1 MIASNKVTER
11 AQKRWNLIVD
21 RFRAACVLNREKRYE
36 ESKRIIR
43 KELPLL
49 IKAWMQL
56 LPASMKQDAKADLR
70 DMFDREQ
77 ALVDQGMRL
86 KRVFK
91 DTLVNSIIPKVE
103 ARIAAKYRSLY
114 ISGYDRRK
122 EERDSEENQASWVSP
137 SYNQPRDRRVKL
149 DDVSEM
155 IDELQ
160 RDEVEEKE
168 NLADKLVNL
177 EDIVGRM
184 KENNIEPI
192 LAS

>member
-1 MIASNKVTER
+1 
-11 AQKRWNLIVD
+11 
-21 RFRAACVLNREKRYE
+21 
-36 ESKRIIR
+36 
-43 KELPLL
+43 
-49 IKAWMQL
+49 MQL

-122 EERDSEENQASWVSP
+122 EERESEDNQTSWVSP
-137 SYNQPRDRRVKL
+137 SYSQPRERRVKL

-184 KENNIEPI
+184 KENNIKPI

>member
-122 EERDSEENQASWVSP
+122 EERESEDNQTSWVSP
-137 SYNQPRDRRVKL
+137 SYSQPRERRVKL

-184 KENNIEPI
+184 KENNIKPI

>member
-21 RFRAACVLNREKRYE
+21 RFRAACVLNREKRHE
-36 ESKRIIR
+36 ESKRIIK

-56 LPASMKQDAKADLR
+56 LPTSMKADAKADLR
-70 DMFDREQ
+70 DMFNREQ

-91 DTLVNSIIPKVE
+91 ETLVKSIIPKVE

-114 ISGYDRRK
+114 LDEYDRRK
-122 EERDSEENQASWVSP
+122 EDRDSEENQASWVSP
-137 SYNQPRDRRVKL
+137 SYSQPRDRRVKL

-160 RDEVEEKE
+160 RGEMEENQ
-168 NLADKLVNL
+168 NLADSLVKLD
-177 EDIVGRM
+177 EIVGRM